1 MASLSDETLAY
12 VATLTNFDSSLFL
25 GIIFILVIVIPPFFV
40 SYISFKSQYLSS
52 NLNGINWSFLDYIY

>member
-25 GIIFILVIVIPPFFV
+25 GIIFILVIVIPPFF
-40 SYISFKSQYLSS
+40 YH
-52 NLNGINWSFLDYIY
+52 IYHSKASIYQVI